1 MKKVSG
7 RAIFPLILAIVLLAG
22 TVLLCVRYFVKAGEW
37 VTFSGSPHVYT
48 GVNLDGGIV
57 TDRDGTL
64 LLDST
69 DGRTYSADAV
79 TRTATMHLLG
89 DRYGYIQAPL
99 LGSFADDMIGFDKIN
114 GLYGAEGTEANA
126 ALTLSAAAQTAAYQA
141 LGNYHG
147 TVGVYNYKTGEIL
160 CAVTSPSYD
169 PDNMPDVDAD
179 TSGAYEGVYVNRF
192 FQAAYTPGSIFK
204 IVTLAAAIETVPDWE
219 SLTFTCE
226 GKTIIGGQEI
236 ICEGVHGT
244 ITLKQ
249 ALAHSCNVAFGELA
263 GKVGTKA
270 LMEYAE
276 KLGLSESFECDG
288 IPVKAGTVDLKD
300 ADAGDLAWA
309 GIGQYTDQ
317 VNALTF
323 MRAMGRIAGG
333 GTGAEPY
340 LMAKITRGEKT
351 AYEAKTETSS
361 RALKAETAAKLT
373 EYLRNNVATMYGD
386 WQFGG
391 LNVCA
396 KSGTAEHEGETA
408 DAMFAG
414 FCVDENC
421 PLAFVVFVE
430 NGGSGQRSGRADRR
444 KGFAGLRCGNQQIN
458 WGLTNAAVL
467 CMIMGL
473 FREVTRNGPG
483 FDRRLISGVVSKWS

>member
-22 TVLLCVRYFVKAGEW
+22 TVLLCVRYFAKADEW

-48 GVNLDGGIV
+48 GVNLDGGVV

-69 DGRTYSADAV
+69 DGRTYSDDAA

-169 PDNMPDVDAD
+169 PDNMPDVEAD
-179 TSGAYEGVYVNRF
+179 TSGAYDGVYVNRF

-219 SLTFTCE
+219 NLTFTCE

-263 GKVGTKA
+263 GEVGTKA

-351 AYEAKTETSS
+351 VYEAKTEMSS

-373 EYLRNNVATMYGD
+373 EYLRNNVATIYGD
-386 WQFGG
+386 GQFSG

-430 NGGSGQRSGRADRR
+430 NGGSGSAVAAPIAAKVLQVCA
-444 KGFAGLRCGNQQIN
+444 AAIN
-458 WGLTNAAVL
+458 
-467 CMIMGL
+467 
-473 FREVTRNGPG
+473 R
-483 FDRRLISGVVSKWS
+483 

>member
-22 TVLLCVRYFVKAGEW
+22 TVLLCVRYFAKADEW

-48 GVNLDGGIV
+48 GVNLDGGVV

-69 DGRTYSADAV
+69 DGRTYSDDAA

-169 PDNMPDVDAD
+169 PDNMPDVEAD
-179 TSGAYEGVYVNRF
+179 TSGAYDGVYVNRF

-351 AYEAKTETSS
+351 VYEAKTEMSS
-361 RALKAETAAKLT
+361 RALKAETAAKMT
-373 EYLRNNVATMYGD
+373 EYLRNNVATIYGD
-386 WQFGG
+386 GQFSG

-430 NGGSGQRSGRADRR
+430 NGGSGSAVAAPIAAKVLQVCA
-444 KGFAGLRCGNQQIN
+444 AAIN
-458 WGLTNAAVL
+458 
-467 CMIMGL
+467 
-473 FREVTRNGPG
+473 R
-483 FDRRLISGVVSKWS
+483 

>member
-169 PDNMPDVDAD
+169 PDNMPDIDAD
-179 TSGAYEGVYVNRF
+179 TSGAYDGVYVNRF

-396 KSGTAEHEGETA
+396 KSGTAEHEGKTA

-430 NGGSGQRSGRADRR
+430 NGGSGSAV
-444 KGFAGLRCGNQQIN
+444 
-458 WGLTNAAVL
+458 AAPIAAKVL
-467 CMIMGL
+467 QVCAAAM
-473 FREVTRNGPG
+473 NG
-483 FDRRLISGVVSKWS
+483 

>member
-22 TVLLCVRYFVKAGEW
+22 TVLLCVRYFAKADEW

-48 GVNLDGGIV
+48 GVNLDGGVV

-179 TSGAYEGVYVNRF
+179 TSGAYDGVYVNRF

-219 SLTFTCE
+219 NLTFTCE

-263 GKVGTKA
+263 GEVGTKA

-361 RALKAETAAKLT
+361 RALKAETAAKMT
-373 EYLRNNVATMYGD
+373 EYLRNNVATIYGD
-386 WQFGG
+386 GQFSG

-430 NGGSGQRSGRADRR
+430 NGGSGSAVAAPIAAKVLQVCA
-444 KGFAGLRCGNQQIN
+444 AAIN
-458 WGLTNAAVL
+458 
-467 CMIMGL
+467 
-473 FREVTRNGPG
+473 R
-483 FDRRLISGVVSKWS
+483 

>member
-22 TVLLCVRYFVKAGEW
+22 TVLLCVRYFAKADEW

-48 GVNLDGGIV
+48 GVNLDGGVV

-179 TSGAYEGVYVNRF
+179 TSGAYDGVYVNRF

-219 SLTFTCE
+219 NLTFTCE

-323 MRAMGRIAGG
+323 LRAMGRIAGG

-430 NGGSGQRSGRADRR
+430 NGGSGSAVAAPIAAKVLQVCA
-444 KGFAGLRCGNQQIN
+444 AAIN
-458 WGLTNAAVL
+458 
-467 CMIMGL
+467 
-473 FREVTRNGPG
+473 R
-483 FDRRLISGVVSKWS
+483 

>member
-22 TVLLCVRYFVKAGEW
+22 TVLLCVRYFAKADEW

-48 GVNLDGGIV
+48 GVNLDGGVV

-179 TSGAYEGVYVNRF
+179 TSGAYDGVYVNRF

-219 SLTFTCE
+219 NLTFTCE

-263 GKVGTKA
+263 GKVGTKT

-276 KLGLSESFECDG
+276 KLGLTESFECDG
-288 IPVKAGTVDLKD
+288 IPVKAGTVGLED

-323 MRAMGRIAGG
+323 LRAMGRIAGG
-333 GTGAEPY
+333 GTAAEPY

-430 NGGSGQRSGRADRR
+430 NGGSGSAV
-444 KGFAGLRCGNQQIN
+444 
-458 WGLTNAAVL
+458 AAPIAAKVL
-467 CMIMGL
+467 QVCAAAM
-473 FREVTRNGPG
+473 NG
-483 FDRRLISGVVSKWS
+483 

>member
-48 GVNLDGGIV
+48 GVNLDGGVV

-69 DGRTYSADAV
+69 DGRNYSADAA

-169 PDNMPDVDAD
+169 PDNMPDVEAD
-179 TSGAYEGVYVNRF
+179 TSGAYDGVYVNRF

-219 SLTFTCE
+219 NLTFTCE

-333 GTGAEPY
+333 GTGADPY

-386 WQFGG
+386 GQFGG

-396 KSGTAEHEGETA
+396 KSGTAEHEGKTA

-430 NGGSGQRSGRADRR
+430 NGGSGSAVAAPIAAKVLQVCA
-444 KGFAGLRCGNQQIN
+444 AAIN
-458 WGLTNAAVL
+458 
-467 CMIMGL
+467 
-473 FREVTRNGPG
+473 R
-483 FDRRLISGVVSKWS
+483 

>member
-179 TSGAYEGVYVNRF
+179 TSGAYDGVYVNRF

-219 SLTFTCE
+219 NLTFTCE

-263 GKVGTKA
+263 GEVGTKA

-276 KLGLSESFECDG
+276 KLGLTESFECDG

-430 NGGSGQRSGRADRR
+430 NGGSGSAVAAPIAAKVLQVCA
-444 KGFAGLRCGNQQIN
+444 AAIN
-458 WGLTNAAVL
+458 
-467 CMIMGL
+467 
-473 FREVTRNGPG
+473 R
-483 FDRRLISGVVSKWS
+483 

>member
-22 TVLLCVRYFVKAGEW
+22 TVLLCVRYFAKADEW

-48 GVNLDGGIV
+48 GVNLDGGVV

-179 TSGAYEGVYVNRF
+179 TSGAYDGVYVNRF

-323 MRAMGRIAGG
+323 MRALGRIAGG

-351 AYEAKTETSS
+351 VYEAKTETSS

-430 NGGSGQRSGRADRR
+430 NGGSGSAV
-444 KGFAGLRCGNQQIN
+444 
-458 WGLTNAAVL
+458 AAPIAAKVL
-467 CMIMGL
+467 QVCAAEL
-473 FREVTRNGPG
+473 Q
-483 FDRRLISGVVSKWS
+483 

>member
-22 TVLLCVRYFVKAGEW
+22 TVLLCVRYFAKADEW

-48 GVNLDGGIV
+48 GVNLDGGVV

-147 TVGVYNYKTGEIL
+147 TVGVYNYKSGEIL

-179 TSGAYEGVYVNRF
+179 TSGAYDGVYVNRF

-219 SLTFTCE
+219 NLTFTCE

-263 GKVGTKA
+263 GEVGTKA

-333 GTGAEPY
+333 GTAAEPY

-351 AYEAKTETSS
+351 VYEAKTEMSS

-396 KSGTAEHEGETA
+396 KSGTAEHEGEMA

-430 NGGSGQRSGRADRR
+430 NGGSGSAVAAPIAAKVLQVCA
-444 KGFAGLRCGNQQIN
+444 AAIN
-458 WGLTNAAVL
+458 
-467 CMIMGL
+467 
-473 FREVTRNGPG
+473 R
-483 FDRRLISGVVSKWS
+483 

>member
-22 TVLLCVRYFVKAGEW
+22 TVLLCVRYFAKADEW

-48 GVNLDGGIV
+48 GVNLDGGVV

-179 TSGAYEGVYVNRF
+179 TSGAYDGVYVNRF

-219 SLTFTCE
+219 NLTFTCE

-276 KLGLSESFECDG
+276 KLGLTESFACDG

-323 MRAMGRIAGG
+323 LRAMGRIAGG
-333 GTGAEPY
+333 GTAAEPY

-430 NGGSGQRSGRADRR
+430 NGGSGSAVAAPVAAKVLQVCA
-444 KGFAGLRCGNQQIN
+444 AAIN
-458 WGLTNAAVL
+458 
-467 CMIMGL
+467 
-473 FREVTRNGPG
+473 R
-483 FDRRLISGVVSKWS
+483 

>member
-48 GVNLDGGIV
+48 GVNLDGGVV

-179 TSGAYEGVYVNRF
+179 TSGAYDGVYVNRF

-219 SLTFTCE
+219 NLTFTCE
-226 GKTIIGGQEI
+226 GEAIIGGQEI

-333 GTGAEPY
+333 GTGAVPY

-430 NGGSGQRSGRADRR
+430 NGGSGSAVAAPIAAKVLQVCA
-444 KGFAGLRCGNQQIN
+444 AAIN
-458 WGLTNAAVL
+458 
-467 CMIMGL
+467 
-473 FREVTRNGPG
+473 R
-483 FDRRLISGVVSKWS
+483 

>member
-22 TVLLCVRYFVKAGEW
+22 TVLLCVRYFAKADEW

-48 GVNLDGGIV
+48 GVNLDGGVV

-179 TSGAYEGVYVNRF
+179 TSGAYDGVYVNRF

-263 GKVGTKA
+263 GEVGTKA

-361 RALKAETAAKLT
+361 RALKAETAAKMT

-386 WQFGG
+386 GQFSG

-430 NGGSGQRSGRADRR
+430 NGGSGSAVAAPIAAKVLQVCA
-444 KGFAGLRCGNQQIN
+444 AAIN
-458 WGLTNAAVL
+458 
-467 CMIMGL
+467 
-473 FREVTRNGPG
+473 R
-483 FDRRLISGVVSKWS
+483 

>member
-179 TSGAYEGVYVNRF
+179 TSGAYDGVYVNRF

-219 SLTFTCE
+219 NLTFTCE

-333 GTGAEPY
+333 GTGAVPY

-430 NGGSGQRSGRADRR
+430 NGGSGSAVAAPIAAKVLQVCA
-444 KGFAGLRCGNQQIN
+444 AAIN
-458 WGLTNAAVL
+458 
-467 CMIMGL
+467 
-473 FREVTRNGPG
+473 R
-483 FDRRLISGVVSKWS
+483 

>member
-22 TVLLCVRYFVKAGEW
+22 TVLLCVRYFAKADEW

-48 GVNLDGGIV
+48 GVNLDGGV
-57 TDRDGTL
+57 VNDRDGTL

-179 TSGAYEGVYVNRF
+179 TSGAYDGVYVNRF

-226 GKTIIGGQEI
+226 GKSIIGGQEI

-430 NGGSGQRSGRADRR
+430 NGGSGSAVAAPIAAKVLQVCA
-444 KGFAGLRCGNQQIN
+444 AAIN
-458 WGLTNAAVL
+458 
-467 CMIMGL
+467 
-473 FREVTRNGPG
+473 R
-483 FDRRLISGVVSKWS
+483 

>member
-22 TVLLCVRYFVKAGEW
+22 TVLLCVRYFAKADEW

-48 GVNLDGGIV
+48 GVNLDGGVV

-179 TSGAYEGVYVNRF
+179 TSGAYDGVYVNRF

-219 SLTFTCE
+219 NLTFTCE

-263 GKVGTKA
+263 GEVGTKA

-351 AYEAKTETSS
+351 VYEAKTEMSS
-361 RALKAETAAKLT
+361 RALKAETAAKMT
-373 EYLRNNVATMYGD
+373 EYLRNNVATIYGD
-386 WQFGG
+386 GQFSG

-430 NGGSGQRSGRADRR
+430 NGGSGSAVAAPIAAKVLQVCA
-444 KGFAGLRCGNQQIN
+444 AAIN
-458 WGLTNAAVL
+458 
-467 CMIMGL
+467 
-473 FREVTRNGPG
+473 R
-483 FDRRLISGVVSKWS
+483 

>member
-48 GVNLDGGIV
+48 GVNLDGGVV

-179 TSGAYEGVYVNRF
+179 TSGAYDGVYVNRF

-219 SLTFTCE
+219 NLTFTCE

-386 WQFGG
+386 GQFGG

-430 NGGSGQRSGRADRR
+430 NGGSGSAVAAPIAAKVLQVCA
-444 KGFAGLRCGNQQIN
+444 AAIN
-458 WGLTNAAVL
+458 
-467 CMIMGL
+467 
-473 FREVTRNGPG
+473 R
-483 FDRRLISGVVSKWS
+483 

>member
-22 TVLLCVRYFVKAGEW
+22 TVLLCVRYFAKADEW

-48 GVNLDGGIV
+48 GVNLDGGV
-57 TDRDGTL
+57 VNDRDGTL

-169 PDNMPDVDAD
+169 PDNMPDIDAD
-179 TSGAYEGVYVNRF
+179 TSGAYDGVYVNRF

-219 SLTFTCE
+219 NLTFTCE

-386 WQFGG
+386 GQFGG

-396 KSGTAEHEGETA
+396 KSGTAEHEGKTA

-430 NGGSGQRSGRADRR
+430 NGGSGSAV
-444 KGFAGLRCGNQQIN
+444 
-458 WGLTNAAVL
+458 AAPIAAKVL
-467 CMIMGL
+467 QVCAAAM
-473 FREVTRNGPG
+473 NG
-483 FDRRLISGVVSKWS
+483 

>member
-22 TVLLCVRYFVKAGEW
+22 TVLLCVRYFAKADEW

-179 TSGAYEGVYVNRF
+179 KSGAYDGVYVNRF

-219 SLTFTCE
+219 NLTFTCE

-430 NGGSGQRSGRADRR
+430 NGGSGSAVAAPIAAKVLQVCA
-444 KGFAGLRCGNQQIN
+444 AAIN
-458 WGLTNAAVL
+458 
-467 CMIMGL
+467 
-473 FREVTRNGPG
+473 R
-483 FDRRLISGVVSKWS
+483 

>member
-22 TVLLCVRYFVKAGEW
+22 TVLLCVRYFAKADEW

-48 GVNLDGGIV
+48 GVNLDGGVV

-179 TSGAYEGVYVNRF
+179 TSGVYDGVYVNRF

-219 SLTFTCE
+219 NLTFTCE

-351 AYEAKTETSS
+351 AYETKTETSS

-430 NGGSGQRSGRADRR
+430 NGGSGSAV
-444 KGFAGLRCGNQQIN
+444 
-458 WGLTNAAVL
+458 AAPIAAKVL
-467 CMIMGL
+467 QVCAAEL
-473 FREVTRNGPG
+473 Q
-483 FDRRLISGVVSKWS
+483 

>member
-22 TVLLCVRYFVKAGEW
+22 TVLLCVRYFAKADEW

-48 GVNLDGGIV
+48 GVNLDGGV
-57 TDRDGTL
+57 VNDRDGTL

-179 TSGAYEGVYVNRF
+179 TSGAYDGVYVNRF

-219 SLTFTCE
+219 NLTFTCE

-276 KLGLSESFECDG
+276 KLGLTESFECDG

-430 NGGSGQRSGRADRR
+430 NGGSGSAV
-444 KGFAGLRCGNQQIN
+444 
-458 WGLTNAAVL
+458 AAPIAAKVL
-467 CMIMGL
+467 QVCAAAM
-473 FREVTRNGPG
+473 NG
-483 FDRRLISGVVSKWS
+483 

>member
-48 GVNLDGGIV
+48 GVNLDGGVV

-169 PDNMPDVDAD
+169 PDNMPDVEAD
-179 TSGAYEGVYVNRF
+179 TSGAYDGVYVNRF

-219 SLTFTCE
+219 NLTFTCE

-276 KLGLSESFECDG
+276 KLGLTESFECDG
-288 IPVKAGTVDLKD
+288 IPVKAGTVDIKD

-323 MRAMGRIAGG
+323 LRAMGRIAGG

-351 AYEAKTETSS
+351 VYEAKTEMSS

-430 NGGSGQRSGRADRR
+430 NGGSGSAVAAPIAAKVLQVCA
-444 KGFAGLRCGNQQIN
+444 AAIN
-458 WGLTNAAVL
+458 
-467 CMIMGL
+467 
-473 FREVTRNGPG
+473 R
-483 FDRRLISGVVSKWS
+483 

>member
-1 MKKVSG
+1 MNRVSK
-7 RAIFPLILAIVLLAG
+7 RSAFALVLAFALLAG
-22 TVLLCVRYFVKAGEW
+22 LVLFCVRYVVDAGQW
-37 VTFSGSPHVYT
+37 VTYPGSPHLYT
-48 GVNLDGGIV
+48 GSNLNTGV
-57 TDRDGTL
+57 VFDRAGQT

-69 DGRTYSADAV
+69 DGRAYDADAEV
-79 TRTATMHLLG
+79 RAATIHLLG
-89 DRYGYIQAPL
+89 DRDGYIPSPL
-99 LGSFADDMIGFDKIN
+99 LDHYASRMIGYSRITGVSSAK
-114 GLYGAEGTEANA
+114 AGTGRMTMTIDANVQA
-126 ALTLSAAAQTAAYQA
+126 KALQLLAGRA
-141 LGNYHG
+141 G
-147 TVGVYNYKTGEIL
+147 TIGVYNYKTGEIL

-179 TSGAYEGVYVNRF
+179 TSGAYDGVYVNRF

-276 KLGLSESFECDG
+276 KLGLTESFACDG

-323 MRAMGRIAGG
+323 LRAMGRIAGG
-333 GTGAEPY
+333 GTAAEPY

-351 AYEAKTETSS
+351 VYEAKTETSS

-430 NGGSGQRSGRADRR
+430 NGGSGSAV
-444 KGFAGLRCGNQQIN
+444 
-458 WGLTNAAVL
+458 AAPIAAKVL
-467 CMIMGL
+467 QVCAAEL
-473 FREVTRNGPG
+473 Q
-483 FDRRLISGVVSKWS
+483 

>member
-22 TVLLCVRYFVKAGEW
+22 TVLLCVRYFAKADEW

-48 GVNLDGGIV
+48 GVNLDGGV
-57 TDRDGTL
+57 VYDRDGTL

-69 DGRTYSADAV
+69 DGRTYSADAA

-169 PDNMPDVDAD
+169 PDNMPDVEAD
-179 TSGAYEGVYVNRF
+179 TSGAYDGVYVNRF

-219 SLTFTCE
+219 NLTFTCE

-361 RALKAETAAKLT
+361 RSLKAETAAKLT

-430 NGGSGQRSGRADRR
+430 NGGSGSAVAAPIAAKVLQVCA
-444 KGFAGLRCGNQQIN
+444 AAIN
-458 WGLTNAAVL
+458 
-467 CMIMGL
+467 
-473 FREVTRNGPG
+473 R
-483 FDRRLISGVVSKWS
+483 

>member
-22 TVLLCVRYFVKAGEW
+22 TVLLCVRYFAKADEW

-48 GVNLDGGIV
+48 GVNLDGGVV

-179 TSGAYEGVYVNRF
+179 TSGAYDGVYVNRF

-219 SLTFTCE
+219 NLTFTCE

-396 KSGTAEHEGETA
+396 KSGTAEHEGKTA

-430 NGGSGQRSGRADRR
+430 NGGSGSAVAAPIAAKVLQVCA
-444 KGFAGLRCGNQQIN
+444 AAIN
-458 WGLTNAAVL
+458 
-467 CMIMGL
+467 
-473 FREVTRNGPG
+473 R
-483 FDRRLISGVVSKWS
+483 

>member
-22 TVLLCVRYFVKAGEW
+22 TALLCVRYFVKAGEW

-48 GVNLDGGIV
+48 GVNLDGGVV

-179 TSGAYEGVYVNRF
+179 TSGAYDGVYVNRF

-276 KLGLSESFECDG
+276 KLGLTESFACDG
-288 IPVKAGTVDLKD
+288 IPVKAGTVGLED

-323 MRAMGRIAGG
+323 LRAMGRIAGG
-333 GTGAEPY
+333 GTAAEPY

-414 FCVDENC
+414 ICVDENC

-430 NGGSGQRSGRADRR
+430 NGGSGSAV
-444 KGFAGLRCGNQQIN
+444 
-458 WGLTNAAVL
+458 AAPIAAKVL
-467 CMIMGL
+467 QVCAAEL
-473 FREVTRNGPG
+473 Q
-483 FDRRLISGVVSKWS
+483 

>member
-22 TVLLCVRYFVKAGEW
+22 TVLLCVRYFAKADEW

-48 GVNLDGGIV
+48 GVNLDGGVV

-147 TVGVYNYKTGEIL
+147 TVGVYNYKNGEIL

-179 TSGAYEGVYVNRF
+179 TSGAYDGVYVNRF

-219 SLTFTCE
+219 NLTFTCE

-333 GTGAEPY
+333 GEGAEPY
-340 LMAKITRGEKT
+340 LMAEIKRGEKT
-351 AYEAKTETSS
+351 VYAAKAETSS

-386 WQFGG
+386 GQFGG

-396 KSGTAEHEGETA
+396 KSGTAEHEGKTA

-430 NGGSGQRSGRADRR
+430 NGGSGSAV
-444 KGFAGLRCGNQQIN
+444 
-458 WGLTNAAVL
+458 AAPIAAKVL
-467 CMIMGL
+467 QVCAAAM
-473 FREVTRNGPG
+473 NG
-483 FDRRLISGVVSKWS
+483 

>member
-22 TVLLCVRYFVKAGEW
+22 TVLLCVRYFAKADEW

-48 GVNLDGGIV
+48 GVNLDGGVV

-179 TSGAYEGVYVNRF
+179 TSGAYDGVYVNRF

-219 SLTFTCE
+219 NLTFTCE

-351 AYEAKTETSS
+351 VYEAKTEMSS
-361 RALKAETAAKLT
+361 RALKAETAAKMT

-386 WQFGG
+386 GQFSG

-430 NGGSGQRSGRADRR
+430 NGGSGSAVAAPIAAKVLQVCA
-444 KGFAGLRCGNQQIN
+444 AAIN
-458 WGLTNAAVL
+458 
-467 CMIMGL
+467 
-473 FREVTRNGPG
+473 R
-483 FDRRLISGVVSKWS
+483 

>member
-179 TSGAYEGVYVNRF
+179 TSGAYDGVYVNRF

-219 SLTFTCE
+219 NLTFTCE

-386 WQFGG
+386 GQFGG

-430 NGGSGQRSGRADRR
+430 NGGSGSAVAAPIAAKVLQVCA
-444 KGFAGLRCGNQQIN
+444 AAIN
-458 WGLTNAAVL
+458 
-467 CMIMGL
+467 
-473 FREVTRNGPG
+473 R
-483 FDRRLISGVVSKWS
+483 

>member
-22 TVLLCVRYFVKAGEW
+22 TVLLCVRYFVKSGEW

-48 GVNLDGGIV
+48 GVNLDGGVV

-126 ALTLSAAAQTAAYQA
+126 ALTLSASAQTAAYQA

-179 TSGAYEGVYVNRF
+179 TSGAYDGVYVNRF

-219 SLTFTCE
+219 NLTFTCE

-396 KSGTAEHEGETA
+396 KSGTAEHEGKTA

-430 NGGSGQRSGRADRR
+430 NGGSGSAV
-444 KGFAGLRCGNQQIN
+444 
-458 WGLTNAAVL
+458 AAPIAAKVL
-467 CMIMGL
+467 QVCAAAM
-473 FREVTRNGPG
+473 NG
-483 FDRRLISGVVSKWS
+483 

>member
-22 TVLLCVRYFVKAGEW
+22 TVLLCVRYFAKADEW

-179 TSGAYEGVYVNRF
+179 TSGAYDGVYVNRF

-219 SLTFTCE
+219 NLTFTCE

-396 KSGTAEHEGETA
+396 KSGTAEHEGKTA

-430 NGGSGQRSGRADRR
+430 NGGSGSAVAAPIAAKVLQVCA
-444 KGFAGLRCGNQQIN
+444 AAIN
-458 WGLTNAAVL
+458 
-467 CMIMGL
+467 
-473 FREVTRNGPG
+473 R
-483 FDRRLISGVVSKWS
+483 

>member
-22 TVLLCVRYFVKAGEW
+22 TVLLCVRYFAKADEW

-48 GVNLDGGIV
+48 GVNLDGGV
-57 TDRDGTL
+57 VNDRDGTL

-179 TSGAYEGVYVNRF
+179 TSGAYDGVYVNRF

-219 SLTFTCE
+219 NLTFTCE

-323 MRAMGRIAGG
+323 MRAMGHIAGG

-430 NGGSGQRSGRADRR
+430 NGGSGSAVAAPIAAKVLQVCA
-444 KGFAGLRCGNQQIN
+444 AAIN
-458 WGLTNAAVL
+458 
-467 CMIMGL
+467 
-473 FREVTRNGPG
+473 R
-483 FDRRLISGVVSKWS
+483 

>member
-22 TVLLCVRYFVKAGEW
+22 TVLLCVRYFAKADEW

-48 GVNLDGGIV
+48 GVNLDGGV
-57 TDRDGTL
+57 VNDRDGTL

-179 TSGAYEGVYVNRF
+179 TSGAYDGVYVNRF

-219 SLTFTCE
+219 NLTFTCE

-386 WQFGG
+386 GQFGG

-430 NGGSGQRSGRADRR
+430 NGGSGSAVAAPIAAKVLQVCA
-444 KGFAGLRCGNQQIN
+444 AAIN
-458 WGLTNAAVL
+458 
-467 CMIMGL
+467 
-473 FREVTRNGPG
+473 R
-483 FDRRLISGVVSKWS
+483 

>member
-179 TSGAYEGVYVNRF
+179 TSGAYDGVYVNRF

-219 SLTFTCE
+219 NLTFTCE

-263 GKVGTKA
+263 GEIGTKA

-351 AYEAKTETSS
+351 AYEAKSETSS

-414 FCVDENC
+414 FCVDEKC

-430 NGGSGQRSGRADRR
+430 NGGSGSAV
-444 KGFAGLRCGNQQIN
+444 
-458 WGLTNAAVL
+458 AAPIAAKVL
-467 CMIMGL
+467 QVCAAAM
-473 FREVTRNGPG
+473 NG
-483 FDRRLISGVVSKWS
+483 

>member
-22 TVLLCVRYFVKAGEW
+22 TVLLCVRYFAKADEW

-48 GVNLDGGIV
+48 GVNLDGGV
-57 TDRDGTL
+57 VNDRDGTL

-179 TSGAYEGVYVNRF
+179 TSGAYDGVYVNRF

-219 SLTFTCE
+219 NLTFTCE

-430 NGGSGQRSGRADRR
+430 NGGSGSAVAAPIAPKVLQVCA
-444 KGFAGLRCGNQQIN
+444 AAIN
-458 WGLTNAAVL
+458 G
-467 CMIMGL
+467 
-473 FREVTRNGPG
+473 
-483 FDRRLISGVVSKWS
+483 

>member
-22 TVLLCVRYFVKAGEW
+22 TVLLCVRYFAKADEW

-48 GVNLDGGIV
+48 GVNLDGGVV

-179 TSGAYEGVYVNRF
+179 TSGAYDGVYVNRF

-226 GKTIIGGQEI
+226 GKSIIGGQEI

-430 NGGSGQRSGRADRR
+430 NGGSGSAV
-444 KGFAGLRCGNQQIN
+444 
-458 WGLTNAAVL
+458 AAPIAAKVL
-467 CMIMGL
+467 QVCAAEL
-473 FREVTRNGPG
+473 Q
-483 FDRRLISGVVSKWS
+483 

>member
-7 RAIFPLILAIVLLAG
+7 RAFFPLILAIVLLAG
-22 TVLLCVRYFVKAGEW
+22 TVLLCVRYFAKADEW

-48 GVNLDGGIV
+48 GVNLDGGV
-57 TDRDGTL
+57 VYDRDGTL

-69 DGRTYSADAV
+69 DGRTYSADAA

-179 TSGAYEGVYVNRF
+179 TSGAYDGVYVNRF

-219 SLTFTCE
+219 NLTFTCE

-276 KLGLSESFECDG
+276 KLGLSERFECDG
-288 IPVKAGTVDLKD
+288 IPVKAGTVNLKD

-373 EYLRNNVATMYGD
+373 EYLWNNVATMYGD

-430 NGGSGQRSGRADRR
+430 NGGSGSAVAAPVAAKVLQVCA
-444 KGFAGLRCGNQQIN
+444 AAIN
-458 WGLTNAAVL
+458 G
-467 CMIMGL
+467 
-473 FREVTRNGPG
+473 
-483 FDRRLISGVVSKWS
+483 

>member
-22 TVLLCVRYFVKAGEW
+22 TVLLCVRYFAKAGEW

-48 GVNLDGGIV
+48 GVNLDGGVV

-179 TSGAYEGVYVNRF
+179 TSGAYDGVYVNRF

-263 GKVGTKA
+263 EKVGTKT

-396 KSGTAEHEGETA
+396 KSGTAEHEGKTA

-430 NGGSGQRSGRADRR
+430 NGGSGSAV
-444 KGFAGLRCGNQQIN
+444 
-458 WGLTNAAVL
+458 AAPVAAKVL
-467 CMIMGL
+467 QVCAAAM
-473 FREVTRNGPG
+473 NG
-483 FDRRLISGVVSKWS
+483 